1 MRVVAPG
8 EEKPGEERPSE
19 RIDRRS
25 SMTAHQR
32 IVRVRRNYNQW
43 VANQTLE
50 DYALR
55 FTAKSARRWSSLR
68 VANTAIGAIS
78 FLALEA
84 IGGAVTL
91 NYGFVNATGAILA
104 VGGIIFLTGLPI
116 AYYAATYGVD
126 IDLLTRGAGFGYI
139 GSTITSLI
147 YASFTFLFFAIE
159 AAIMSLAL
167 ELWFG
172 IPLPIDYIISSLV
185 VIPLVTHGIT
195 FISRLQLWTQ
205 PIWLI
210 LHALPFGFIAVYDA
224 DSFRGWMHFD
234 GSAGADG
241 ESFNLLLF
249 GAASTVVFSLIAQ
262 IGEQVDFLR
271 FLPAHGRSS
280 TWWIAYL
287 AAGPGWIVP
296 GLLKL
301 LAGSFLAYL
310 AISHLVP
317 VDKAA
322 EPTQMY
328 LVAFRDVFSSP
339 QLALAFACT
348 FVIVSQ
354 IKINVTNAYA
364 GSIAWSNFF
373 SRLTHSHPGRV
384 VWLVFNVAIA
394 LLLMELGIFKALEHI
409 LGLYSLVAVA
419 WVGAL
424 VSDLVVNKPLG
435 LSPPFIEFKRA
446 HLYDINPVGVGSMVV
461 ATAIGILAYSGAMG
475 STLQALASFVA
486 LAVAF
491 VTAPAIAAATG
502 GKYYLARAPDST
514 CCLART
520 PRKVDGTP
528 TMVRCCICEHSFEA
542 EDMAQCPAYSG
553 PICSLCC
560 SLEARCHDLCKPGSR
575 FSDQIANWIGGA
587 LPGWMVRSINADISR
602 FVGVLSLFAA
612 IIGAVLLFVYFQ
624 VSFESNVHKEILRST
639 LWTVFFILAIVAGI
653 AAWLFVLM
661 HESRRVAE
669 EETRRQTE
677 LLMQEI
683 EAHKRT
689 DAKLQEAKEK
699 AEAASKA
706 KSRYVVG
713 LSHELRTPLNA
724 VVGYAQ
730 ILERDPAIPAHRLD
744 AISVVRRNAEY
755 LSGLIDGLLDI
766 SKIEAGRFDVSR
778 NEVRL
783 REFLDQL
790 VAMFRLQAS
799 AKGIEFRF
807 SASQKLPAVVYT
819 DENRL
824 RQILINLLSNA
835 IQFTDRGHVTMRVG
849 YRNQVARI
857 EVEDSGIGI
866 HAEDI
871 ERIFQP
877 FERAKRGRINAQP
890 GTGLGLTITKMLA
903 EIMGGEITVRSEPG
917 HGSAFHVKLL
927 LSEVARPRRGLPI
940 EHRVRGYEGPRR
952 TILVVDDDKIHR
964 DLIRELLE
972 PFGFTIITAA
982 SGVECLKLVG
992 ECHPNLIL
1000 LDVSMPEV
1008 DGWEVARQV
1017 RQSLRER
1024 PAIVML
1030 SAITLEKEREFAP
1043 DRAYDDYLIKPID
1056 LRQLLE
1062 KFQTLLD
1069 ITWTAEA
1076 EITGERPSP
1085 QSAEPA
1091 AQSAETDVLPIEYL
1105 DGLIGLAQIGHYR
1118 GIRAK
1123 LDEVDSKLP
1132 KFAVSTAELRAILG
1146 SFNLSRLLAALE
1158 AQRKSHAQ

>member
-1 MRVVAPG
+1 
-8 EEKPGEERPSE
+8 
-19 RIDRRS
+19 
-25 SMTAHQR
+25 MTAHQR

-84 IGGAVTL
+84 IGGAITL
-91 NYGFVNATGAILA
+91 NYGFANATAAILA
-104 VGGIIFLTGLPI
+104 VGVIIFLTGLPI
-116 AYYAATYGVD
+116 AYYAATYGID

-172 IPLPIDYIISSLV
+172 IPLPIDYIISSVV

-210 LHALPFGFIAVYDA
+210 LHVLPFGFIAVYDA
-224 DSFRGWMHFD
+224 DAFSGWLHYD

-241 ESFNLLLF
+241 QSFNLLLF
-249 GAASTVVFSLIAQ
+249 GAASTVAFALIAQ

-271 FLPAHGRSS
+271 FLPVERRSA
-280 TWWIAYL
+280 TWWIACL

-296 GLLKL
+296 GVVKL

-317 VDKAA
+317 ADKAA
-322 EPTQMY
+322 EPTRMY

-339 QLALAFACT
+339 HLALAFACT
-348 FVIVSQ
+348 FVIISQ

-394 LLLMELGIFKALEHI
+394 LLLMEIGIFKALEHI
-409 LGLYSLVAVA
+409 LGLYSFVAVA

-435 LSPPFIEFKRA
+435 LSPPRIEFKRA
-446 HLYDINPVGVGSMVV
+446 HLYDINPVGVGSMVM
-461 ATAIGILAYSGAMG
+461 ATAMGILAYSGMMG

-491 VTAPAIAAATG
+491 VTAPAIAAATR
-502 GKYYLARAPDST
+502 GKYYLARAP
-514 CCLART
+514 RT
-520 PRKVDGTP
+520 IDDA
-528 TMVRCCICEHSFEA
+528 TMTVRCCVCEHFFEA

-560 SLEARCHDLCKPGSR
+560 SLEARCRDLCKPDSR
-575 FSDQIANWIGGA
+575 LSNQIGNWIGRT
-587 LPGWMVRSINADISR
+587 LPAWMVKSVNADVGH
-602 FVGVLSLFAA
+602 FVGVLLLFGA
-612 IIGAVLLFVYFQ
+612 IIGSVLLFVYFQ

-653 AAWLFVLM
+653 VAWLFVLA
-661 HESRRVAE
+661 HASRRVAE

-730 ILERDPAIPAHRLD
+730 ILERDPAIPIRRLD
-744 AISVVRRNAEY
+744 AIRVVRRNAEY
-755 LSGLIDGLLDI
+755 LSSLIDGLLDI
-766 SKIEAGRFDVSR
+766 SKIEAGRFDLSR

-783 REFLDQL
+783 RELLDQL
-790 VAMFRLQAS
+790 VAMFRLQAV

-807 SASQKLPAVVYT
+807 VPSQKLPTDVYA
-819 DENRL
+819 DEKRL

-835 IQFTDRGHVTMRVG
+835 IKFTDRGHVTMRVD

-857 EVEDSGIGI
+857 EVEDSGIGV

-871 ERIFQP
+871 DRIFQP
-877 FERAKRGRINAQP
+877 FERARRGRINAQA
-890 GTGLGLTITKMLA
+890 GTGLGLTITKKLT

-917 HGSAFHVKLL
+917 RGSAFLVKLM
-927 LSEVARPRRGLPI
+927 LSEVVRPRSGLPM
-940 EHRVRGYEGPRR
+940 EHRVCGYVGPRQ

-964 DLIRELLE
+964 DLMRELLE
-972 PFGFTIITAA
+972 PLGFIVITAVNGA
-982 SGVECLKLVG
+982 ECLAVAG
-992 ECHPNLIL
+992 EYHPNLIL
-1000 LDVSMPEV
+1000 LDVSMPDM
-1008 DGWEVARQV
+1008 DGWEVASQLR
-1017 RQSLRER
+1017 RSLRER

-1030 SAITLEKEREFAP
+1030 SAITLEKERDIAP
-1043 DRAYDDYLIKPID
+1043 DRAHDDYMIKPID
-1056 LRQLLE
+1056 LRQMLE

-1069 ITWTAEA
+1069 IKWTTKGDGQDGDEQPAHP
-1076 EITGERPSP
+1076 GEP
-1085 QSAEPA
+1085 
-1091 AQSAETDVLPIEYL
+1091 DILPIEEL
-1105 DGLIGLAQIGHYR
+1105 DALISLAEIGHYR
-1118 GIRAK
+1118 GIRER
-1123 LDEVDSKLP
+1123 LDELDSRSP
-1132 KFAVSTAELRAILG
+1132 EFAASTAELRAILG
-1146 SFNLSRLLAALE
+1146 LFNLKRLLAVME
-1158 AQRKSHAQ
+1158 AQRKNHAR

>member
-1 MRVVAPG
+1 
-8 EEKPGEERPSE
+8 
-19 RIDRRS
+19 
-25 SMTAHQR
+25 MTAHQR
-32 IVRVRRNYNQW
+32 IVRVRRNYNKW

-55 FTAKSARRWSSLR
+55 FTAKSARKWSSLR

-84 IGGAVTL
+84 IGGAITV
-91 NYGFVNATGAILA
+91 NYGFANATSAIL
-104 VGGIIFLTGLPI
+104 VVSGLIFLTGLPI

-139 GSTITSLI
+139 GSTVTSLI

-172 IPLPIDYIISSLV
+172 LPLFIGYVVSSVV

-205 PIWLI
+205 PVWVI
-210 LHALPFGFIAVYDA
+210 LHVLPFAAIAIYDPG
-224 DSFRGWMHFD
+224 SFAQWTHYGGRAEAEGV
-234 GSAGADG
+234 
-241 ESFNLLLF
+241 SFNLVLF

-271 FLPAHGRSS
+271 FLPVRSGGRS
-280 TWWIAYL
+280 TAWWAAYL
-287 AAGPGWIVP
+287 AAGPGWIIP

-310 AISHLVP
+310 AIRHLVP
-317 VDKAA
+317 IDKAA

-328 LVAFRDVFSSP
+328 LVAFANVFSSP
-339 QLALAFACT
+339 HVALAFTCT
-348 FVIVSQ
+348 FVIISQ

-409 LGLYSLVAVA
+409 LGLYSIVAVA

-424 VSDLVVNKPLG
+424 VADLVVNKPLG

-446 HLYDINPVGVGSMVV
+446 HLYDINPVGVGAMVL
-461 ATAIGILAYSGAMG
+461 ATAMGITAYAGVFG
-475 STLQALASFVA
+475 TVLQALSSFVA
-486 LAVAF
+486 LGVAF
-491 VTAPAIAAATG
+491 VTAPAIAAATR
-502 GKYYLARAPDST
+502 GKYYLAR
-514 CCLART
+514 T
-520 PRKVDGTP
+520 PRKLPDGPAT
-528 TMVRCCICEHSFEA
+528 VRCCICEHFFET

-560 SLEARCHDLCKPGSR
+560 SLETRCRDCCKPDARISN
-575 FSDQIANWIGGA
+575 QIGTWVDRS
-587 LPGWMVRSINADISR
+587 LPAWMVKSLNTDISQY
-602 FVGVLSLFAA
+602 VGVLALFAA
-612 IIGAVLLFVYFQ
+612 IIGSVLTFVYFQ
-624 VSFESNVHKEILRST
+624 VSFESDVQKEILRST
-639 LWTVFFILAIVAGI
+639 LWTVFFILAIIAGI
-653 AAWLFVLM
+653 AAWLFVLV

-724 VVGYAQ
+724 IVGYAQ
-730 ILERDPAIPAHRLD
+730 ILERDPAIPVRRLD
-744 AISVVRRNAEY
+744 AIRVVRRNAEY

-766 SKIEAGRFDVSR
+766 SKIEAGRFHLNR

-783 REFLDQL
+783 REFLEQL
-790 VAMFRLQAS
+790 VDMFRLQAT

-807 SASQKLPAVVYT
+807 SASEKLPPSVYT

-835 IQFTDRGHVTMRVG
+835 IKFTDVGHVTMRVG
-849 YRNQVARI
+849 YRNQVARF
-857 EVEDSGIGI
+857 EVEDTGIGI
-866 HAEDI
+866 HPHDL

-877 FERAKRGRINAQP
+877 FERAQHGPLNAKT

-903 EIMGGEITVRSEPG
+903 QTMGGEITVRSNVG
-917 HGSAFHVKLL
+917 GGSLFQVKLM
-927 LSEVARPRRGLPI
+927 LSEVARPRNAPPL
-940 EHRVRGYEGPRR
+940 EHRVRGYNGPRQ
-952 TILVVDDDKIHR
+952 TILVVDDDQVHR
-964 DLIRELLE
+964 DLVQELLE
-972 PFGFTIITAA
+972 PLGFNVMTAA
-982 SGVECLKLVG
+982 NGTACLALVN
-992 ECHPNLIL
+992 ERRPNLIL
-1000 LDVSMPEV
+1000 LDISMPDM
-1008 DGWEVARQV
+1008 DGWAVARQL
-1017 RQSLRER
+1017 RQTLRER
-1024 PAIVML
+1024 PAIIML
-1030 SAITLEKEREFAP
+1030 SAITMEEERAAEP
-1043 DRAYDDYLIKPID
+1043 DRLYDDYMIKPID
-1056 LRQLLE
+1056 LRQMLE
-1062 KFQTLLD
+1062 KFHTLLD
-1069 ITWTAEA
+1069 IEWTTRDEA
-1076 EITGERPSP
+1076 K
-1085 QSAEPA
+1085 EPA
-1091 AQSAETDVLPIEYL
+1091 PPPVPPPPARSLAL
-1105 DGLIGLAQIGHYR
+1105 DAITALIGLGQIGHFR
-1118 GIRAK
+1118 GINAT
-1123 LDEVDSKLP
+1123 LDDIEANSPDHAA
-1132 KFAVSTAELRAILG
+1132 AVAELRVIVN
-1146 SFNLSRLLAALE
+1146 SFNLSRFLTVLE
-1158 AQRKSHAQ
+1158 AQRRTHAP

>member
-1 MRVVAPG
+1 
-8 EEKPGEERPSE
+8 
-19 RIDRRS
+19 
-25 SMTAHQR
+25 MTAHQR
-32 IVRVRRNYNQW
+32 IVRVRRNYNKW

-55 FTAKSARRWSSLR
+55 FTAKSARKWSSLR

-84 IGGAVTL
+84 IGGAITV
-91 NYGFVNATGAILA
+91 NYGFANAASAIVA
-104 VGGIIFLTGLPI
+104 VGVLIFLTGLPI

-172 IPLPIDYIISSLV
+172 LPLFVGYVVSSVV

-205 PIWLI
+205 PVWII
-210 LHALPFGFIAVYDA
+210 LHLLPFAAIAIYDA
-224 DSFRGWMHFD
+224 GSFGEWTHYGGR
-234 GSAGADG
+234 AGAEG
-241 ESFNLLLF
+241 LSFNLVLF

-271 FLPAHGRSS
+271 FLPARKPGQSVA
-280 TWWIAYL
+280 WWSAYL

-310 AISHLVP
+310 AIRNMVP
-317 VDKAA
+317 IDKAA

-328 LVAFRDVFSSP
+328 LVAFQNVFSSP
-339 QLALAFACT
+339 EVALAFTCT
-348 FVIVSQ
+348 FVIISQ

-394 LLLMELGIFKALEHI
+394 LLLMELGIFKVLEHI
-409 LGLYSLVAVA
+409 LGLYSIVAVA

-424 VSDLVVNKPLG
+424 VADLIVNKPLG

-446 HLYDINPVGVGSMVV
+446 HLYDINPVGVGSMIL
-461 ATAIGILAYSGAMG
+461 ATAMGIVAYAGVFGTVM
-475 STLQALASFVA
+475 QALSSFVA
-486 LAVAF
+486 LGVAF
-491 VTAPAIAAATG
+491 VTAPAIAAATRG
-502 GKYYLARAPDST
+502 RFYLARAP
-514 CCLART
+514 
-520 PRKVDGTP
+520 RKLPDDQT
-528 TMVRCCICEHSFEA
+528 TVRCCICEHFFEP

-560 SLEARCHDLCKPGSR
+560 SLETRCRDCCKPDARITEQLGTFVDR
-575 FSDQIANWIGGA
+575 H
-587 LPGWMVRSINADISR
+587 LPAWMVKSLNTDISQY
-602 FVGVLSLFAA
+602 VGVLSLFAA
-612 IIGAVLLFVYFQ
+612 IIGSVLTFVYFQ
-624 VSFESNVHKEILRST
+624 VSFESDLQREILRST
-639 LWTVFFILAIVAGI
+639 LWTVFFILGIIAGI
-653 AAWLFVLM
+653 AAWLFVLV

-669 EETRRQTE
+669 EEMRRQTE

-683 EAHKRT
+683 DAHKRT
-689 DAKLQEAKEK
+689 DALLQQAKEK

-730 ILERDPAIPAHRLD
+730 ILERDPAIPVRRLD
-744 AISVVRRNAEY
+744 AIRVVRRNAEY

-766 SKIEAGRFDVSR
+766 SKIEAGRFHLNR

-790 VAMFRLQAS
+790 VDMFRLQAG

-807 SASQKLPAVVYT
+807 NASDKLPPSVYT

-835 IQFTDRGHVTMRVG
+835 IKFTDVGQVTMRVG
-849 YRNQVARI
+849 YRNQVARF

-866 HAEDI
+866 HPHDLK
-871 ERIFQP
+871 RIFQP
-877 FERAKRGRINAQP
+877 FERAQHGPVNNKT

-903 EIMGGEITVRSEPG
+903 ETMGGEITV
-917 HGSAFHVKLL
+917 K
-927 LSEVARPRRGLPI
+927 SEVGRGSTFQVRLMLAEVPRPRNAPPL
-940 EHRVRGYEGPRR
+940 EHRVRGYDGPRQ
-952 TILVVDDDKIHR
+952 TILVVDDDQVHR
-964 DLIRELLE
+964 DLVCELLE
-972 PFGFTIITAA
+972 PLGFNVMTAA
-982 SGVECLKLVG
+982 NGSTCLALLAQRR
-992 ECHPNLIL
+992 PNLIL
-1000 LDVSMPEV
+1000 LDISMPDM
-1008 DGWEVARQV
+1008 DGWTVARRL
-1017 RQSLRER
+1017 RQMLRER
-1024 PAIVML
+1024 PAIIML
-1030 SAITLEKEREFAP
+1030 SAIAMEEERSAEP
-1043 DRAYDDYLIKPID
+1043 DRLYDDYMIKPID
-1056 LRQLLE
+1056 LRQMLE
-1062 KFQTLLD
+1062 KFHTLLD
-1069 ITWTAEA
+1069 IEWTTHDDIAA
-1076 EITGERPSP
+1076 A
-1085 QSAEPA
+1085 SAPA
-1091 AQSAETDVLPIEYL
+1091 APARSLAPDAINA
-1105 DGLIGLAQIGHYR
+1105 LIQLGQIGHFR
-1118 GIRAK
+1118 GISAT
-1123 LDEVDSKLP
+1123 LDEIEADSP
-1132 KFAVSTAELRAILG
+1132 EYAASVAELRAIAN
-1146 SFNLSRLLAALE
+1146 SFNLSRFLTVLE
-1158 AQRKSHAQ
+1158 AQRRTHAP